1 MTVKIA
7 IANLKGG
14 VGKST
19 TTMMLA
25 DALSLHAERKV
36 LVVDLDPQANVS
48 QMMLSFEGLKQSAS
62 SGKTIT
68 AWIES
73 LAGIS
78 VGGAPTSD
86 RKTASSSLRTHISGL
101 SDFRPTMVRR
111 TPSQGQCSLWAST
124 PDLRFAELTYDN
136 RFFQAD
142 NIAGP
147 RDRMYADLALA
158 FEEFHGMFDV
168 IIFDCPPGFSTLAQA
183 AIKHADIVVS
193 PLNVD
198 LVSLWSLKS
207 FWVQGIDTYL
217 GLASLKRRFALLT
230 MVQGGRGAEA
240 ERLSVR
246 RDLQEFARERRLSVE
261 IPHSVQA
268 LRFVRRP
275 ASDSFQSFRHKYG
288 PLADRIRQLGET
300 IEKQIKNVE
309 LERRHAEQRSA
320 S

>member
-48 QMMLSFEGLKQSAS
+48 QMMLSFEGLQQSTRS
-62 SGKTIT
+62 SRTIT
-68 AWIES
+68 AWMES
-73 LAGIS
+73 LTGRT
-78 VGGAPTSD
+78 VTGAPLPDPRTATS
-86 RKTASSSLRTHISGL
+86 TLRTHISGL
-101 SDFRPTMVRR
+101 SDFRPSMVRR
-111 TPSQGQCSLWAST
+111 TPSAGECSLWPST
-124 PDLRFAELTYDN
+124 PDLRFAELAFDHL
-136 RFFQAD
+136 FFQAGD
-142 NIAGP
+142 IASP
-147 RDRMYADLALA
+147 RNRMYADLALA
-158 FEEFHGMFDV
+158 FAEFQGLFDV
-168 IIFDCPPGFSTLAQA
+168 ILFDCPPGFSTLAQA
-183 AIKHADIVVS
+183 AIMHSDIVVS

-198 LVSLWSLKS
+198 RVSMWSLKS
-207 FWVQGIDTYL
+207 FWTQGIDGYL
-217 GLASLKRRFALLT
+217 GLTALKRRFALLT

-240 ERLSVR
+240 EKLSVR
-246 RDLQEFARERRLSVE
+246 RDLQDFAREHRLGVE

-275 ASDSFQSFRHKYG
+275 ATDSFQSFRHKYG
-288 PLADRIRQLGET
+288 PLVDRIRQFGEA
-300 IEKQIKNVE
+300 IEDQIKNVE
-309 LERRHAEQRSA
+309 MERIHAEQRSA